1 MKAYYAGILGGGNIS
16 DTHARA
22 VAGVAAVRVSAVYGQ
37 NAERSAQLAC
47 RAGAAAYADLDRF
60 LDHRPMDFV
69 AIGSPSGLHAEHA
82 MAAISRGLHVIV
94 EKPLDVS
101 TARIDEL
108 IAAAERAGVKVGVF
122 FQDRLK
128 PDVLRM
134 KEIVESGRLGTP
146 VLASGRV
153 KWHRPDEYFGKSR
166 WRGTWALDGGGA
178 LMNQGIHTIDVLAWM
193 FGRVARVSAFA
204 ATRVHPIEVEDTL
217 TATLEFESGALGV
230 VEASTCAYPGYP
242 RRVELTGREG
252 TVILEGDSLV
262 AVELRDSQ
270 PPTSNSQ
277 LPTNP
282 TSSSKRPTNA
292 QSASVGDAVPH
303 QRMIEDFVKAIE
315 TNRRPACDA
324 LEGRKSVEIVE
335 AIYRSAHEKRW
346 VEIPPAPQPEFPNS
360 RSSSADSQE

>member
-1 MKAYYAGILGGGNIS
+1 MKTYYVGILGGGNIS

-22 VAGVAAVRVSAVYGQ
+22 AAGVAAVRVSAVYGQ
-37 NAERSAQLAC
+37 NAERSAQLAG
-47 RAGAAAYADLDRF
+47 RAGATPYADLDRF
-60 LDHRPMDFV
+60 LDHRPMDVV

-82 MAAISRGLHVIV
+82 MAAVSRGLHVIV
-94 EKPLDVS
+94 EKPLDIS

-153 KWHRPDEYFGKSR
+153 KWYRPDEYFGKSR

-230 VEASTCAYPGYP
+230 VEASTCVYPGYS

-252 TVILEGDSLV
+252 TLILEGDSLV
-262 AVELRDSQ
+262 VMDLRDGQ
-270 PPTSNSQ
+270 IPNPPPARGITQRASARRRQQS
-277 LPTNP
+277 
-282 TSSSKRPTNA
+282 A
-292 QSASVGDAVPH
+292 QSATVGDAASH
-303 QRMIEDFVKAIE
+303 QRMIEDFVRAIE
-315 TNRRPACDA
+315 TNGTPACDA
-324 LEGRKSVEIVE
+324 HEGRKSVEIVE
-335 AIYRSAHEKRW
+335 AIYRSAREKRW
-346 VEIPPAPQPEFPNS
+346 VEIPRAPELPI
-360 RSSSADSQE
+360 

>member
-1 MKAYYAGILGGGNIS
+1 MKTYYAGILGGGNIS

-22 VAGVAAVRVSAVYGQ
+22 AAGVAAVRVSAVCGQ
-37 NAERSAQLAC
+37 NAGRSSQLAA
-47 RAGAAAYADLDRF
+47 RAGAVAYADLDRF
-60 LDHRPMDFV
+60 LSHKPMDFV
-69 AIGSPSGLHAEHA
+69 AIGSPSGLHAEQA

-94 EKPLDVS
+94 EKPLDIS

-108 IAAAERAGVKVGVF
+108 IAAADRAGVKVGVF

-134 KEIVESGRLGTP
+134 KQIVDSGRLGTP

-178 LMNQGIHTIDVLAWM
+178 LMNQGIHTIDVLAWL

-217 TATLEFESGALGV
+217 TATLEFASGALGV

-242 RRVELTGREG
+242 RRVELTGRDG
-252 TVILEGDSLV
+252 TLILEGDSLV
-262 AVELRDSQ
+262 AVDLRDHQ
-270 PPTSNSQ
+270 LPTPNSQ
-277 LPTNP
+277 LPTSPTPNSKLP
-282 TSSSKRPTNA
+282 TSA
-292 QSASVGDAVPH
+292 QSATVDDALPH
-303 QRMIEDFVKAIE
+303 QRMIEDFVNAIA
-315 TNRRPACDA
+315 TNGTPACDA
-324 LEGRKSVEIVE
+324 REGRRSVEIVE
-335 AIYRSAHEKRW
+335 AIYRSAREDCW
-346 VEIPPAPQPEFPNS
+346 IEIARP
-360 RSSSADSQE
+360 SA

>member
-1 MKAYYAGILGGGNIS
+1 VIREDPRLHIGILGGGNIS

-22 VAGVAAVRVSAVYGQ
+22 AAGVAAVRVSAVYGQ
-37 NAERSAQLAC
+37 NPARSAQLAA
-47 RAGAAAYADLDRF
+47 RAGAVAYSDLERF
-60 LDHRPMDFV
+60 LDHTPMDAV

-82 MAAISRGLHVIV
+82 IAAISRGLHVIV
-94 EKPLDVS
+94 EKPLDIT

-108 IAAAERAGVKVGVF
+108 IAAADRAGVKAGVF

-134 KEIVESGRLGTP
+134 KDIVDSGQLGTP

-153 KWHRPDEYFGKSR
+153 KWHRPDEYFGTSR

-193 FGRVARVSAFA
+193 FGPVARVSAFA

-217 TATLEFESGALGV
+217 TATLEFTNGALGI

-252 TVILEGDSLV
+252 TLILEGDSLV
-262 AVELRDSQ
+262 AIDLRESQLPTPDSQLPNHSQ
-270 PPTSNSQ
+270 PPTSNFQ
-277 LPTNP
+277 Q
-282 TSSSKRPTNA
+282 A
-292 QSASVGDAVPH
+292 QSATVGDALPH
-303 QRMIEDFVKAIE
+303 QRMIEDFVRAIE
-315 TNRRPACDA
+315 TNGAPVCDA
-324 LEGRKSVEIVE
+324 REGRRSVEIVE
-335 AIYRSAHEKRW
+335 AIYRSARDKRW
-346 VEIPPAPQPEFPNS
+346 VEIPES
-360 RSSSADSQE
+360 